1 MRPPSP
7 KSGSGRVV
15 VALLGLFFL
24 KALGDLA
31 GGSAHTRGR
40 SAEAFEDA
48 AIDAPAMT
56 HARVNPAPSH
66 AHSVVHPAT
75 PTESLG
81 TSAPR

>member
-7 KSGSGRVV
+7 KSGSGRVI

-31 GGSAHTRGR
+31 GGSTHTRGR

-48 AIDAPAMT
+48 SDDAPATT
-56 HARVNPAPSH
+56 HVRANPAPNH
-66 AHSVVHPAT
+66 AHSRVHPAT
-75 PTESLG
+75 PIESLG